1 MGLAVLIASRLYN
14 RKGFKMI
21 YEEDQLNKLTKFEL
35 LDIATE
41 LDVKYR
47 TRMAKPLLVESILAE
62 IAIKKKDF
70 DPQKEVILDEQE
82 KNRQLDIDSAKDREA
97 VHASKYTKAEPKQ
110 KLALEVD
117 EKEVVAETVVEKP
130 VEYGYN
136 KFDTLNDSVH
146 VPFAYGDD
154 KVIAMVVDPT
164 HIHVYW
170 ETTQGTQQRLLKESG
185 YEGSGF
191 DLVLKLFDVTDIDFN
206 GVNAWSEQELNV
218 GYSRNWYFSVT
229 ANRSYCAEIGMKIH
243 GSGKYIRIVR
253 SNIIETPRDSVSD
266 FYDEEWMMI
275 DFNNNKNIYSEL
287 YRLSGGYDMKRYQL
301 NSAFIT
307 ERVEKPYEFKVPTV
321 SLSSESLSSSSLS
334 SQSLVKKQKDFWLWV
349 DTELIVYGQ
358 TKADAKELTIN
369 GENVKLDKEGRF
381 RLHMALPNGEY
392 PFQVRAVSKCG
403 DMVEE
408 VTPKVIRFMEQEKVR
423 TKG

>member
-1 MGLAVLIASRLYN
+1 
-14 RKGFKMI
+14 MI
-21 YEEDQLNKLTKFEL
+21 YEEEQLNKLTKFEL

-47 TRMAKPLLVESILAE
+47 TRMAKPKLVESILDE
-62 IAIKKKDF
+62 ISKKKKDF
-70 DPQKEVILDEQE
+70 NPKTEAILDEQE
-82 KNRQLDIDSAKDREA
+82 KIRQQDVDSAKDREA
-97 VHASKYTKAEPKQ
+97 VHASKYNKAEPKD
-110 KLALEVD
+110 KVVD
-117 EKEVVAETVVEKP
+117 KVEEKIEPVAVQTQ
-130 VEYGYN
+130 EYTYN
-136 KFDTLNDSVH
+136 PFDTLNDSVH
-146 VPFAYGDD
+146 VPHAYGDD
-154 KVIAMVVDPT
+154 KIIAMVVDPT
-164 HIHVYW
+164 HIHLYW
-170 ETTQGTQQRLLKESG
+170 ETTHGTQQRLLQEAG
-185 YEGSGF
+185 HPGSSF
-191 DLVLKLFDVTDIDFN
+191 DLILKLYDVTDIDFN
-206 GVNAWSEQELNV
+206 GSNAWSEQELNV

-243 GSGKYIRIVR
+243 ANGKFVVIAR
-253 SNIIETPRDSVSD
+253 SNIIETPRDTVSD

-307 ERVEKPYEFKVPTV
+307 ERIEKPYEFKLPEV
-321 SLSSESLSSSSLS
+321 SLSSASLSSASLS
-334 SQSLVKKQKDFWLWV
+334 SQSLVKRQRDFWLWV

-358 TKADAKELTIN
+358 TKVDAKQLTIN
-369 GENVKLDKEGRF
+369 GESVKLDKEGRF
-381 RLHMALPNGEY
+381 RLHMALPDGEY

-403 DMVEE
+403 EMVEE

>member
-1 MGLAVLIASRLYN
+1 
-14 RKGFKMI
+14 MI
-21 YEEDQLNKLTKFEL
+21 YEEEQLNKLTKFEL

-47 TRMAKPLLVESILAE
+47 TRMAKPKLVASILEE
-62 IAIKKKDF
+62 IAKKKKDF
-70 DPQKEVILDEQE
+70 DPKTENILDEQE
-82 KNRQLDIDSAKDREA
+82 KSRQLDADSAKDREA
-97 VHASKYTKAEPKQ
+97 VHASKYNKAEPKT
-110 KLALEVD
+110 KAAIKVED
-117 EKEVVAETVVEKP
+117 KKEETVVEQP
-130 VEYGYN
+130 QENTYN
-136 KFDTLNDSVH
+136 KYDTMNDSYH
-146 VPFAYGDD
+146 VPHAYGDD

-164 HIHVYW
+164 HIHIYW
-170 ETTQGTQQRLLKESG
+170 ETTQKTQQRLLQEAG
-185 YEGSGF
+185 LAGSGF
-191 DLVLKLFDVTDIDFN
+191 DLLLKLYDVTDIDFN
-206 GVNAWSEQELNV
+206 GANAWSEQELNV

-243 GSGKYIRIVR
+243 ASGKFIRIAR

-301 NSAFIT
+301 NSATVT
-307 ERVEKPYEFKVPTV
+307 ERVDRPYDFKLPTV
-321 SLSSESLSSSSLS
+321 SLSSESLSSHSLS
-334 SQSLVKKQKDFWLWV
+334 SHSLVKNQKDFWLWV

-358 TKADAKELTIN
+358 TKVDAKELTIN
-369 GENVKLDKEGRF
+369 GEAIKLDKEGRF

-403 DMVEE
+403 EMVEE